1 MLDLPFATNRPSP
14 SLHQAMKAALNEAKE
29 KYGTLSSNPSALSRS
44 LHNSISER
52 NEKFISAA
60 RTAIHA
66 EISMSSLQHQL
77 SPPNIINRYSN
88 RGQQLAKDTA
98 WKGQSLFEDAQP
110 RVSTH
115 EAEKTPTFDQE
126 HYGPPM
132 STREAKKPLPPT
144 NHEAFSK
151 AVNRAAGKV
160 RRGERRLPVDIGG
173 AGEGFQLVSLG
184 RGGYGGGHQV
194 RQRHGLHHL

>member
-29 KYGTLSSNPSALSRS
+29 KYGTLSSNPSTLSRS
-44 LHNSISER
+44 LHNAIYETS
-52 NEKFISAA
+52 EKFINAE
-60 RTAIHA
+60 RDAIHA
-66 EISMSSLQHQL
+66 QISWQRQL
-77 SPPNIINRYSN
+77 SELNLINCYSN

-110 RVSTH
+110 RISTH

-144 NHEAFSK
+144 SHEAFSK